1 MKRPLDSLARSLL
14 VGSALAA
21 CGGAVSGGIPG
32 GDGGTGDG
40 GGTACATNADCA
52 KTSYCDRGGTCG
64 TGGTRGTCKALPQ
77 GCADLYSPACG
88 CDGKTYGNSCDA
100 AGHGVDLDASG
111 KCTPPPGWLF
121 CGDKACTADF
131 SYCQRTPN
139 DARAPGE
146 PAEYT
151 SCQQLPMVCAGKSD
165 CACFPTSTP
174 CIQFNQCKAIDV
186 GSGKTGFQI
195 TCPGG

>member
-1 MKRPLDSLARSLL
+1 MKRPLHSLARVLAPRL
-14 VGSALAA
+14 VGAR
-21 CGGAVSGGIPG
+21 VE
-32 GDGGTGDG
+32 
-40 GGTACATNADCA
+40 
-52 KTSYCDRGGTCG
+52 
-64 TGGTRGTCKALPQ
+64 
-77 GCADLYSPACG
+77 
-88 CDGKTYGNSCDA
+88 
-100 AGHGVDLDASG
+100 
-111 KCTPPPGWLF
+111 
-121 CGDKACTADF
+121 ACTADF

-151 SCQQLPMVCAGKSD
+151 SCQQLPMVCMGKSD

-174 CIQFNQCKAIDV
+174 CIQFNLCKAIDV